1 MPGFHFVCL
10 RRPQQN
16 GSLCQPHRAAAQP
29 LHTLSKSDGTIGERF
44 EEVRSRLNSQTG
56 GNAEVIME
64 VVYFTTDEDEAA
76 KEVLKRK
83 LAAADSGFDLMNRI

>member
-1 MPGFHFVCL
+1 
-10 RRPQQN
+10 
-16 GSLCQPHRAAAQP
+16 
-29 LHTLSKSDGTIGERF
+29 
-44 EEVRSRLNSQTG
+44 
-56 GNAEVIME
+56 ME